1 MQPHSQVTVPAN
13 YHVGTPFPP
22 GIAVSNLG
30 HLPCSLF
37 LNLIFVFSEIATPE
51 FSMF

>member
-1 MQPHSQVTVPAN
+1 MQPHSQVTLPTN
-13 YHVGTPFPP
+13 YHVGIPLIP

-30 HLPCSLF
+30 HLHCSLF
-37 LNLIFVFSEIATPE
+37 LNLIFDFIQIATPE